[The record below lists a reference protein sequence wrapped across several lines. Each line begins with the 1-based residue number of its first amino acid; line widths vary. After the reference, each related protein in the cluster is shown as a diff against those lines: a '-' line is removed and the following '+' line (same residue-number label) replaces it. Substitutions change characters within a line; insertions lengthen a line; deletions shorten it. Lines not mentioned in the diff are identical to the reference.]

1 MCNHAQCDASATI
14 RNIHV
19 KCPETNLVSARLE
32 HAPMEF
38 YSAAVVQRIRPSRVN
53 FHAYLSVLGIFRRPN
68 NSPGKLFIG
77 ARLAA
82 VLLEFYP
89 VATTEQE
96 SLGNFPTAEQQSRKT
111 VHRCRLAAVLLEFY
125 PVATTEQMGALC
137 LKFHRPLSV
146 LRIIRRPSASGK
158 TNRQTFRG
166 ACAGRARTKLFPAH
180 FT

>member
-1 MCNHAQCDASATI
+1 M
-14 RNIHV
+14 

-89 VATTEQE
+89 VATTEQ
-96 SLGNFPTAEQQSRKT
+96 
-111 VHRCRLAAVLLEFY
+111 
-125 PVATTEQMGALC
+125 MGALC

-146 LRIIRRPSASGK
+146 LRIVRRPSASGK